1 MEYINKVETDS
12 ELLDRLI
19 SDYGPHKYKDL
30 VMAMQWARHLRHL
43 EICGKDGSKSLLEPK
58 PLSELIE
65 QAMISIAQNEVTL
78 EQIRQAAIDDE
89 AMDKRLAQRRF
100 ERARQQEAPVSEEEI
115 KKFSSEDD
123 K

>member
-1 MEYINKVETDS
+1 MEYINKVET
-12 ELLDRLI
+12 EAEMLDRLI
-19 SDYGPHKYKDL
+19 SDYGPHKYNDL
-30 VMAMQWARHLRHL
+30 VRAMQWARHLRHL
-43 EICGKDGSKSLLEPK
+43 EENREI

-65 QAMISIAQNEVTL
+65 KAMLAIARQEVGP
-78 EQIRQAAIDDE
+78 DE
-89 AMDKRLAQRRF
+89 IIKAMEADAVMDRKLAQRRS